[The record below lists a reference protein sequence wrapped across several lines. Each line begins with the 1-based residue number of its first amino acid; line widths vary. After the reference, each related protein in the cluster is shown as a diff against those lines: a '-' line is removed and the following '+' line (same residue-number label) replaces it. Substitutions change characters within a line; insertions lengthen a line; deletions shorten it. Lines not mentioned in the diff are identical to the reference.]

1 MRKILSS
8 LHTLQLTFTFVAAG
22 DITYFNPHCLVRDF
36 SYDSVSQ
43 GSQAAVEEVLAQPDF
58 GAMTRKAEAMLDGNP
73 AIHNSGHG
81 GIGGE
86 MARLHSFFSSL

>member
-1 MRKILSS
+1 M
-8 LHTLQLTFTFVAAG
+8 
-22 DITYFNPHCLVRDF
+22 
-36 SYDSVSQ
+36 
-43 GSQAAVEEVLAQPDF
+43 EEVLAQPDF

-86 MARLHSFFSSL
+86 MARLYSFFAPSEIWADKSVSFH